1 MTRHRGRLVREWR
14 GGPREH
20 QRTMKA
26 TPKTMPKGG
35 MKPMPTPA
43 KKGKMPMYNEK
54 AEDRAEKKKGKKC

>member
-1 MTRHRGRLVREWR
+1 
-14 GGPREH
+14 
-20 QRTMKA
+20 
-26 TPKTMPKGG
+26 